1 MAPSNNIR
9 KTKKNKNKNTG
20 KNALK
25 QFHKKWNLDQNI
37 NNSKSHT
44 CNSFFEN
51 IISGVQL

>member
-25 QFHKKWNLDQNI
+25 QFHKK
-37 NNSKSHT
+37 
-44 CNSFFEN
+44 
-51 IISGVQL
+51 